1 MKTWAVSFDVVYN
14 KFSTKEYWKR
24 PAIEIVKAD
33 TGVEAMKKAE
43 LKYLVRQCGETNTAK
58 YSYYD
63 LWVHGWTEID
73 LENID

>member
-14 KFSTKEYWKR
+14 NFSTNEYWKR

-33 TGVEAMKKAE
+33 TAVEAMKKAE
-43 LKYLVRQCGETNTAK
+43 RKYLVRQCGETNTAK
-58 YSYYD
+58 YCHYD
-63 LWVHGWTEID
+63 LWIHGWTEID